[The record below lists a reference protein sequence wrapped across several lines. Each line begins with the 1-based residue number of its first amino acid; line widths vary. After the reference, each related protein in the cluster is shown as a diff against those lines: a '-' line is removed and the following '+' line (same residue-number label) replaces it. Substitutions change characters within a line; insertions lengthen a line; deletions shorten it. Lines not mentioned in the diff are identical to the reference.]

1 MGRAGPPVVRA
12 VVFDMDGV
20 LVDSKPL
27 HLAITREVLG
37 PAATEDDAT
46 LTREFLGR
54 PAGDMLAVM
63 VRRHGLPGT
72 LSEYQARY
80 DARVMARLAEP
91 RTPRPG
97 TVPLLAELRR
107 RGCRLAV
114 ASSSEQQW
122 VDAMLRALGLS
133 AWFEV
138 AIGGDAA
145 ARRKP
150 APDIY
155 LLAAARLGVSPAS
168 CVAVEDSPLGVEA
181 ARAAG
186 MTVVAFATPEV
197 DTRRLSEAHR
207 VIQSFQDF
215 PFDLTDAPL
224 RTS

>member
-1 MGRAGPPVVRA
+1 
-12 VVFDMDGV
+12 
-20 LVDSKPL
+20 
-27 HLAITREVLG
+27 
-37 PAATEDDAT
+37 
-46 LTREFLGR
+46 
-54 PAGDMLAVM
+54 
-63 VRRHGLPGT
+63 
-72 LSEYQARY
+72 
-80 DARVMARLAEP
+80 
-91 RTPRPG
+91 
-97 TVPLLAELRR
+97 
-107 RGCRLAV
+107 
-114 ASSSEQQW
+114 
-122 VDAMLRALGLS
+122 MLRALGLS